1 MGQFCQQN
9 IYWRRLKIK
18 FSHETR
24 ITFQISWR
32 AESES
37 GNLWTSKFDLK
48 TTCGGENVWIRKEK
62 VQVQIQKYPDTCE
75 RGLKKAPLSLQRT
88 GTREALGKM
97 LIYYCYVTRENGLI
111 LSCTSSLVGRWIGR
125 YVGSN
130 CKNVYFERVVRKYKV
145 KQNPHPQYSYL
156 Q

>member
-1 MGQFCQQN
+1 MGQFCH
-9 IYWRRLKIK
+9 IK
-18 FSHETR
+18 FSREPR

-37 GNLWTSKFDLK
+37 GYVWTSKFDLT
-48 TTCGGENVWIRKEK
+48 TTCEGENFWIHKEK
-62 VQVQIQKYPDTCE
+62 VQVQIKKNPDTSE
-75 RGLKKAPLSLQRT
+75 RT

-97 LIYYCYVTRENGLI
+97 LKFTIA
-111 LSCTSSLVGRWIGR
+111 TSQERMVSFSLVRHHWQVGRWIGR

-130 CKNVYFERVVRKYKV
+130 CKNVYFERAARKYKV
-145 KQNPHPQYSYL
+145 KQNRHPQYSYL